1 MTDFQQKVMKIKQS
15 KNYYLYF
22 LSIKFLNGKIFEETR
37 NLLKK
42 INKKAKRKVNISIFI
57 SSVNL
62 HIYLICKIEDIIFFS

>member
-62 HIYLICKIEDIIFFS
+62 HIYLICKIKDIIFFS